1 MAACTLHKL
10 DSMQRKRVHTQLA
23 KDLALFLYEVE
34 LVVVAVLKSVLGYVP
49 QTTAVRVAVEFE
61 RSHICFER
69 VFLRV
74 DATGQA
80 RGFKGAAA

>member
-1 MAACTLHKL
+1 
-10 DSMQRKRVHTQLA
+10 MQRKRVHTQQA

-34 LVVVAVLKSVLGYVP
+34 LVVVVAVLKSVLGYVP